1 MCLHIWPDYLF
12 SCTSVSLPY
21 QHNCAKYTQILRN
34 FLAQVLVHSNI
45 RIFRANIYAKI
56 KQKKSS
62 TKISQENIRKKCEK
76 KWAHNFRTKICAN
89 FPKNNKCKI
98 SAQKY
103 AQDLVHANVRIFRA
117 NIHVQILRKK
127 MSAKFAHIF
136 VRKFCTHFV
145 SNFLRSLF
153 CVVFTKTCAYF
164 SASLLQ

>member
-1 MCLHIWPDYLF
+1 LLIKKRVALSAQLRKICAIFAEF
-12 SCTSVSLPY
+12 SCASFGALKHKDFSREY
-21 QHNCAKYTQILRN
+21 ICENKAKEKQHKNFARKYP
-34 FLAQVLVHSNI
+34 
-45 RIFRANIYAKI
+45 
-56 KQKKSS
+56 QKM
-62 TKISQENIRKKCEK
+62 RK

-136 VRKFCTHFV
+136 VRKFCTHFA
-145 SNFLRSLF
+145 SNFLRILF

>member
-1 MCLHIWPDYLF
+1 MCFKFVTQQRNRHKIRDLNRIG
-12 SCTSVSLPY
+12 PY
-21 QHNCAKYTQILRN
+21 QHNCAKYAQILRN

-45 RIFRANIYAKI
+45 RIFRAKIYAKI

-117 NIHVQILRKK
+117 NINVQILRKK
-127 MSAKFAHIF
+127 ISAKFPHIS
-136 VRKFCTHFV
+136 VRKFCTHFL
-145 SNFLRSLF
+145 SNF
-153 CVVFTKTCAYF
+153 
-164 SASLLQ
+164 